1 MALSKRNHSG
11 ELTHETTANV
21 LALAILVGSLV
32 AIGYAILDQKL
43 DNIFGIFI
51 AFAVFAATDRV
62 CSIYVSHIQ
71 SKSDDLL
78 KATMLDAVSDV
89 CNSLAKRGLITDLG
103 RMDIGL
109 SKLREFVE
117 SARLIRD
124 VTFRTDRVGFS
135 QYGEELKIYA
145 NAVWNNIH
153 AMENYQLIV
162 DSQCEDYRDFLF
174 TGDVTKISSPSLPL
188 QKFSLKLIDNKTSGG
203 DGSVIS
209 YPNFTI
215 FFDRDGTKR
224 MVLGWPFSEGSIT
237 GSIFLIEQD
246 ALITH
251 FDRIFDHLWRSG
263 RPISLVNESKNV
275 IDSTR

>member
-1 MALSKRNHSG
+1 
-11 ELTHETTANV
+11 
-21 LALAILVGSLV
+21 
-32 AIGYAILDQKL
+32 
-43 DNIFGIFI
+43 
-51 AFAVFAATDRV
+51 
-62 CSIYVSHIQ
+62 
-71 SKSDDLL
+71 
-78 KATMLDAVSDV
+78 
-89 CNSLAKRGLITDLG
+89 
-103 RMDIGL
+103 MDIGL

-135 QYGEELKIYA
+135 QYGEGLKIYA
-145 NAVWNNIH
+145 NAVWNNIQ

-162 DSQCEDYRDFLF
+162 DSQCEDYRDFF
-174 TGDVTKISSPSLPL
+174 FMGDVAKTSPLPL
-188 QKFSLKLIDNKTSGG
+188 QKFSLRLVDNKPSGG
-203 DGSVIS
+203 DGSSIS

-263 RPISLVNESKNV
+263 RPLSLVRESKNAL
-275 IDSTR
+275 DLTR